1 MMDYAKTIAE
11 VLLEQSEMIRAQQV
25 VIDRLLNLLLQSD
38 VSADGLTLEQIRN
51 LKTESERLI

>member
-1 MMDYAKTIAE
+1 MDYAKTIAE
-11 VLLEQSEMIRAQQV
+11 VLLEQSEMIRAQQA